1 METSGSG
8 GKRPRRA
15 AIVLALGHPLR
26 AKLLFTLNDTPDH
39 SAQEIAELVG
49 APVRTVRHHLSE
61 MRKAGL
67 IESVEQQ
74 SRRGVVE
81 HFYRLAVAPPAVP
94 EAEFAKLTASEKL
107 RIVTQALK
115 HGYEVAVEAMAAGT
129 VYARADYG
137 IATVLAELD
146 SQGWRELVEA
156 HRNARDEVERVKRH
170 SAERLRGGDEEPIR
184 AASTLMWFEL
194 PAR

>member
-1 METSGSG
+1 MGTPDSG
-8 GKRPRRA
+8 GKRPPSSP
-15 AIVLALGHPLR
+15 IVSALGHPLR
-26 AKLLFTLNDTPDH
+26 AKLLFTLNDTPDR
-39 SAQEIAELVG
+39 SAQEMAELVG

-74 SRRGVVE
+74 TRRGVVE
-81 HFYRLAVAPPAVP
+81 HFYRLAVAPPAVA
-94 EAEFAKLTASEKL
+94 EAEFTKLTGSEKL

-115 HGYEVAVEAMAAGT
+115 HSYEVAAEAMGAGT
-129 VYARADYG
+129 LYARADYG
-137 IATVLAELD
+137 IVTVLAELD

-156 HRNARDEVERVKRH
+156 QRNARDEVERVKRH
-170 SAERLRGGDEEPIR
+170 SAERLRGGEEEPIR
-184 AASTLMWFEL
+184 AASALMWFEL